1 MRVST
6 APPAVHCPAMT
17 WHVVWVLL
25 FEALLYFAVG
35 GLDERLTGM
44 RG

>member
-1 MRVST
+1 
-6 APPAVHCPAMT
+6 MT

-25 FEALLYFAVG
+25 FEALLFFAVG